1 MTQGEYNMKTLITL
15 LLVGM
20 LVGCSYTTRLQVGSY
35 GASHSASVTNHA
47 DL

>member
-1 MTQGEYNMKTLITL
+1 MKTLIML

-20 LVGCSYTTRLQVGSY
+20 LMGCSYLTRLQVGSY

-47 DL
+47 NL